1 MTAQLPFIKFK
12 EREDTKGI
20 KLSYLKADMPLKEF
34 AQIQMK
40 KGWFSVGYNYLLHSD
55 GSMEEGIHHTQLCD
69 PTIDGYEDHVCV
81 LVMGQCEGKLN
92 PVQQSA
98 LEVLAGELK
107 LPIVGD

>member
-1 MTAQLPFIKFK
+1 
-12 EREDTKGI
+12 
-20 KLSYLKADMPLKEF
+20 MPLKEF

-40 KGWFSVGYNYLLHSD
+40 KGWFSVGYNYLLHAD